1 MISVTSTQLLTWIA
15 AFIWPLSRVLGLISI
30 APPFSNGMVP
40 PRVKLL
46 LGVFISTLIT
56 PTVPALPAMDPM
68 SLTGLVIVVQQ
79 MIIGLAMGIV
89 MRVMFAVGEM
99 AGQMVSMTMGLGFAA
114 FFDPMSQGQT
124 AAISQVFSLL
134 ATLIFL
140 AVNGHLVMIS
150 ILADSFV
157 TLPISAHP
165 MSTEG
170 LRHLINWCGIIFS
183 IGLQLS
189 MPLLGVLLVTNLAL
203 CVLTRAAPQLNLFG
217 IGFPITLASGFIMI
231 AVSLPYM
238 LTPMERLFNN
248 SYQMMQLIGAA
259 PNAIRSNTR
268 TPEQDASK
276 TSIIPSF
283 SQ

>member
-40 PRVKLL
+40 TRVKLM
-46 LGVFISTLIT
+46 LGIFISILIT

-89 MRVMFAVGEM
+89 MRVMFSVVEM

-170 LRHLINWCGIIFS
+170 LRHLIDWCGIVFS
-183 IGLQLS
+183 MGLQLS

-203 CVLTRAAPQLNLFG
+203 GVLSRAAPQLNLFG
-217 IGFPITLASGFIMI
+217 IGFPVTLATGFIMI

-238 LTPMERLFNN
+238 LTPMERLFNS
-248 SYQMMQLIGAA
+248 SYQMMQLIGST
-259 PNAIRSNTR
+259 PNAARSDMR
-268 TPEQDASK
+268 APAQDSAK
-276 TSIIPSF
+276 TSVIPSF